1 MPNFPL
7 PEPPLDF
14 SQFEA
19 ITFDCYGT
27 LIDWENGILDVLRPV
42 FTRTGRTMDD
52 KEILEAFAKYEAE
65 AEQGRYRTYR
75 MVLKMVM
82 ERLNTQYKLRVGPKN
97 RGLIVNSIGNWKP
110 YPEVGE
116 IGRKLRERYKLG
128 LISNVDDRI
137 YMKTQTTLQIPFHQ
151 ITTAQQA
158 RCYKPEKRIFQHA
171 FSHLQV
177 SSNKVLHVAQSLYHD
192 IAPCNEMG
200 VATVWVNRRK
210 GKDGSGATP
219 SGEAKP
225 TFVVRDLL
233 ELWELIEGRRP
244 QIPPMVGV
252 VMGSQS
258 DWETMQHTVAT
269 LKQLGVSCETKIVSA
284 HRTPDLLFEYAAT
297 ARDRDIEVIVAGAGG
312 AAHLPGML
320 AAKTS
325 VPVLGVP
332 VESKALN
339 GMDSLLSI
347 VQMPAGI
354 PVGTLAI
361 GKAGAINAALL
372 AASIIGN
379 KRQEVARAVD
389 NFRAL
394 QTQRVLDAPDPSIE
408 AVDSSEANTKPERKP
423 SNITQ

>member
-1 MPNFPL
+1 MPTLPL
-7 PEPPLDF
+7 PEPPIDF
-14 SQFEA
+14 SQIEV
-19 ITFDCYGT
+19 ISFDCYGT

-42 FTRTGRTMDD
+42 FARTGRDMDAT
-52 KEILEAFAKYEAE
+52 EALESFAKYEAE

-75 MVLKMVM
+75 MVLKTVM
-82 ERLNTQYKLRVGPKN
+82 EKLNTHYKLRVGPKN
-97 RGLIVNSIGNWKP
+97 RGLLVNSLGNWKP
-110 YPEVGE
+110 FPEVREVSG
-116 IGRKLRERYKLG
+116 KLQERYQLAV
-128 LISNVDDRI
+128 ISNVDDRLFA
-137 YMKTQTTLQIPFHQ
+137 KTQTHLHLPLTHLM
-151 ITTAQQA
+151 TAQRA
-158 RCYKPEKRIFQHA
+158 RCYKPDHRILEMA
-171 FSHLQV
+171 FRSFGVPHD
-177 SSNKVLHVAQSLYHD
+177 KILHVAQSLYHD
-192 IAPCNEMG
+192 IAPCNALG

-210 GKDGSGATP
+210 GKEGFGATSP
-219 SGEAKP
+219 AEAKP

-233 ELWELIEGRRP
+233 ELWDLIEGKRP
-244 QIPPMVGV
+244 QIPPVVGV

-297 ARDRDIEVIVAGAGG
+297 ARDRDLEVIIAGAGG

-332 VESKALN
+332 VQSKALN

-361 GKAGAINAALL
+361 GRAGAINAALL
-372 AASIIGN
+372 AASIVGN
-379 KRQEVARAVD
+379 KRPEIAKALD
-389 NFRAL
+389 AFRFE
-394 QTQRVLDAPDPSIE
+394 QTQKVLDSPDPSSEE
-408 AVDSSEANTKPERKP
+408 A
-423 SNITQ
+423 

>member
-1 MPNFPL
+1 MPNLPL
-7 PEPPLDF
+7 LELPLDF

-27 LIDWENGILDVLRPV
+27 LIDWENGILDALRPV
-42 FTRTGRTMDD
+42 FARTGRTMDD

-75 MVLKMVM
+75 MILKTVM

-97 RGLIVNSIGNWKP
+97 RGLLVNSMSDWKP
-110 YPEVGE
+110 FPEVRE
-116 IGRKLRERYKLG
+116 IGGKLRERYKLG
-128 LISNVDDRI
+128 LISNVDDRL
-137 YMKTQTTLQIPFHQ
+137 YLKTNAALQIPFHSVM
-151 ITTAQQA
+151 TAQKA
-158 RCYKPEKRIFQHA
+158 RCYKPEKRIFQNA
-171 FSHLQV
+171 FFHLQV
-177 SSNKVLHVAQSLYHD
+177 PANRVLHVAQSLYHD

-210 GKDGSGATP
+210 GKDGFGATP
-219 SGEAKP
+219 SAEAKP

-233 ELWELIEGRRP
+233 ELWELIEGRHP

-258 DWETMQHTVAT
+258 DWETMQHTVET

-297 ARDRDIEVIVAGAGG
+297 ARDRDIEVIIAGAGG

-332 VESKALN
+332 VQSKALN

-372 AASIIGN
+372 AASIVGN
-379 KRQEVARAVD
+379 KRQEIVRAVD
-389 NFRAL
+389 NFRAM
-394 QTQRVLDAPDPSIE
+394 QTQRVLDAPDPSKEGIAE
-408 AVDSSEANTKPERKP
+408 PETEQSSKA
-423 SNITQ
+423 Q